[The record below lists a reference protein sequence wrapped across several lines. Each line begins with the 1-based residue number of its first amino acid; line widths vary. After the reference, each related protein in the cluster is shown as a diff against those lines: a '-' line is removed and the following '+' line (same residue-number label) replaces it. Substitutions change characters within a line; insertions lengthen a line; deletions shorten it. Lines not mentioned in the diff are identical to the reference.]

1 MELNILT
8 QDTLMRDERL
18 HVLDGWRGCAILL
31 LLVGHFLH
39 PAWMNTGR
47 AGVEF
52 FFVLSGR
59 LMGEIL
65 FVHGAELRGW
75 AHRRV
80 ARLVPALW
88 VFLAIVALAGA
99 AGSGLNV
106 SAGEIAAAAGFYI
119 NHSHGLSAIP
129 QLQHIWSLCVE
140 AHCYLLLA
148 AVAWLMRGKSL
159 SQVGLLLV
167 GIALAM
173 MAWGAFQ
180 SVLLERNYHDVYW
193 RSDVRGAS
201 IIIAAGIYLLARD
214 LKSPWIFA
222 LAVPLGFGL
231 QAEMVP
237 DVLKYT
243 LGTGALAVAVATA
256 PAAHR
261 IVRSVL
267 SLKALSWFG
276 LTSYSVYIWQQPFAH
291 SGMHWTL
298 GILMALACGTVSYY
312 VVETPLRRRM
322 MAMFSRD
329 RQQA

>member
-1 MELNILT
+1 M
-8 QDTLMRDERL
+8 DRDRL

-88 VFLAIVALAGA
+88 VFLAIVAIAGV
-99 AGSGLNV
+99 SGPGLSV

-119 NHSHGLSAIP
+119 NYSHGLSAIP

-148 AVAWLMRGKSL
+148 AVAWLMRDKSIR
-159 SQVGLLLV
+159 QIGLVL
-167 GIALAM
+167 IALALVM

-180 SVLLERNYHDVYW
+180 FVLLERGYHDVYW

-201 IIIAAGIYLLARD
+201 IIIASGVYLLARD
-214 LKSPWIFA
+214 FRSPWIFA
-222 LAVPLGFGL
+222 FAVPLGFAL
-231 QAEMVP
+231 QAEAVP
-237 DVLKYT
+237 DVIKYT
-243 LGTGALAVAVATA
+243 LGTGALALAVATA
-256 PAAHR
+256 PTAHR
-261 IVRSVL
+261 IVRSAL

-298 GILMALACGTVSYY
+298 GILLALACGAVSYY
-312 VVETPLRRRM
+312 VVETPLRRAY
-322 MAMFSRD
+322 MAALSRG
-329 RQQA
+329 QASNI